1 MSGMTLYS
9 MVWLPLLI
17 FAARIVDVSLGT
29 LRIIF
34 VSRGQRRLAPLLGF
48 VEVFIWI
55 VVVSQITRQANNLVA
70 YLGYA
75 AGFAAGNYVGMWIE
89 SRLAM
94 GTLVVRTI
102 LQQGGDQVVALL
114 HAAGYGVTRVD
125 GQGFNGPV
133 QLIYTVIQRKNMAE
147 VIELIHQ
154 AHPKAFITV
163 EEARSVQAGIF
174 PPTTRGRQ
182 IAVGQRKGK

>member
-1 MSGMTLYS
+1 MPELTTW
-9 MVWLPLLI
+9 VFLPVLI
-17 FAARIVDVSLGT
+17 FLARIVDVSLGT

-55 VVVSQITRQANNLVA
+55 VVVSQITRRADSLIA

-94 GTLVVRTI
+94 GTLVVRAI
-102 LQQGGDQVVALL
+102 LPQGGVQIAAML
-114 HAAGYGVTRVD
+114 HAEGYGVTIVD
-125 GQGFNGPV
+125 GQGSNGPV
-133 QLIYTVIQRKNMAE
+133 QLIYTVVQRKYLTE
-147 VIELIHQ
+147 VIDLIHR
-154 AHPKAFITV
+154 ASPKAFLTV
-163 EEARSVQAGIF
+163 EEARSVQEGIF
-174 PPTTRGRQ
+174 PRRSNGGL
-182 IAVGQRKGK
+182 IALGQRKGK